1 MMQKQNIKNFEKT
14 VFDIAKKNSKDQDQ
28 TYFIISIY

>member
-14 VFDIAKKNSKDQDQ
+14 VFDIAKKKSKDL
-28 TYFIISIY
+28 FHHLH